1 MCWGSLCLATA
12 LRLLATLR
20 CVTGLPPVVAM
31 TGNTSLSD
39 MLLYQSAGFVHLL
52 GKPFDA
58 DGLSTALRACAKARP
73 APTAS

>member
-39 MLLYQSAGFVHLL
+39 MLLYQSAGFAHLL

-58 DGLSTALRACAKARP
+58 DGLCAALRVCVKSVVKP
-73 APTAS
+73 S